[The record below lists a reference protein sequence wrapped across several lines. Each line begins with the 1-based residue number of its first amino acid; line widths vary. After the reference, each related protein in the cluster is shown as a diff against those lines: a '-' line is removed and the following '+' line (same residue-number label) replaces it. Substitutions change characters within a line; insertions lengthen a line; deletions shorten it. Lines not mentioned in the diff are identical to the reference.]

1 MDYLYKAI
9 QKETGVATPEQNPV
23 VLVEERPLAPSMAAV
38 PDKDSAK
45 ASAAEFSLESRTS
58 TAAVGSSRRV
68 PFPVKSER
76 LYCQR
81 TPKMTKERWNALE
94 QFRVLRS
101 RVLEMASTQD
111 VHSLMIT
118 SALAAESKTTTSIN
132 LALVL
137 SQVRG
142 VRVCLVDA
150 DMRKAGVADAL
161 GVSFEK
167 GLDDYLRTPTPL
179 GDVLLQLTD
188 SLYLIPSGSTDESSA
203 EVLHSETM
211 VGLVEELSKSFD
223 IVIYDAPPLFPVA
236 DARILANL
244 VDGAL
249 FCVRAGH
256 TPDNVIQEAIE
267 LIRPRILGAVLVGAQ
282 VSSSG
287 WYYYEHDVDGKE

>member
-9 QKETGVATPEQNPV
+9 QKETGVVTQEQDPAVVAEAQPV
-23 VLVEERPLAPSMAAV
+23 APYMAAA
-38 PDKDSAK
+38 PARDSAILP
-45 ASAAEFSLESRTS
+45 AAEFSTESRTS
-58 TAAVGSSRRV
+58 AAAVGLSRRV
-68 PFPVKSER
+68 PFPVKGER

-81 TPKMTKERWNALE
+81 VPKMNKERWNALE

-101 RVLEMASTQD
+101 RVLEMARTQD

-118 SALAAESKTTTSIN
+118 SAVAAESKTTTSIN

-150 DMRKAGVADAL
+150 DMRKVGIADAL
-161 GVSFEK
+161 GVSYEK

-179 GDVLLQLTD
+179 SEVLLQLTD
-188 SLYLIPSGSTDESSA
+188 SLYLIPSGGTDESSA
-203 EVLHSETM
+203 EMLHSETM
-211 VGLVEELSKSFD
+211 VGLVQALSQSFD
-223 IVIYDAPPLFPVA
+223 LVIYDTPPLFPVA

-244 VDGAL
+244 VDGTL

-256 TPDNVIQEAIE
+256 TPANVIQEAIE

-282 VSSSG
+282 VNSSG
-287 WYYYEHDVDGKE
+287 WYYYEHEVDGKE

>member
-9 QKETGVATPEQNPV
+9 QKETGVATPERNPV
-23 VLVEERPLAPSMAAV
+23 AVAEERPMAPYSAAV
-38 PDKDSAK
+38 PAKDSAMTL
-45 ASAAEFSLESRTS
+45 AAEFSLESRTS
-58 TAAVGSSRRV
+58 TAAIGVSRRV

-81 TPKMTKERWNALE
+81 TAKMTKERWNALE

-101 RVLEMASTQD
+101 RVLEMARTQD

-118 SALAAESKTTTSIN
+118 SAVAAESKTTTSIN

-150 DMRKAGVADAL
+150 DMRKVGVADAL
-161 GVSFEK
+161 GISYEK
-167 GLDDYLRTPTPL
+167 GLQDYLHAPTPL
-179 GDVLLQLTD
+179 SDVLLQLTD
-188 SLYLIPSGSTDESSA
+188 SLYLIPSGGTDESSA

-211 VGLVEELSKSFD
+211 VGLVQELRKSFD
-223 IVIYDAPPLFPVA
+223 VVIYDAPPLFPVA

-267 LIRPRILGAVLVGAQ
+267 LIRPKILGAVLVGAR

-287 WYYYEHDVDGKE
+287 WYYYEHEADGKE